1 MQEIVFIDEA
11 VIHIEAGSGGNGC
24 VAFRREKFV
33 PRGGP
38 SGGNGGMGG
47 SVLLKATSRYNTLFH
62 FQKYPHQRADKGGA
76 GEGSLRN
83 GARGGDRTLEVPLGT
98 VAWDAETGECL
109 GDLTEEGQVLVVAR
123 GGRGGRGNAS
133 FKSSVNQAPRFAR
146 PGEEGEIRTLRLELK
161 LISDAGFV
169 GLPNAGK
176 STLLSALSAARP
188 KIAPYPFTTLKPYLG
203 VVDCGDGRTLVAAE
217 IPGLIEGAHLGQ
229 GLGLQFLKHAE
240 RCRLLVHLVDPFNE
254 DIDKAMETLERELKE
269 YEPALAKKVRLL
281 VATKGDA
288 GAPEAAV
295 KSVKARARRKR
306 IKFIAVS
313 AVSGDGL
320 KELKELLWALTR

>member
-1 MQEIVFIDEA
+1 MQEIVFVDQA
-11 VIHIEAGSGGNGC
+11 VIHIEAGRGGNGC

-38 SGGNGGMGG
+38 SGGNGGDGG
-47 SVLLKATSRYNTLFH
+47 SVILKATSRYNTLFH
-62 FQKYPHQRADKGGA
+62 FQKYPHQRAGKGA
-76 GEGSLRN
+76 PGEGSLRS
-83 GARGGDRTLEVPLGT
+83 GARGGNLTLEVPLGT
-98 VAWDAETGECL
+98 LAYDAESGECL
-109 GDLTEEGQVLVVAR
+109 GDLTGEGQTLVVAK

-133 FKSSVNQAPRFAR
+133 FKSSVNRSPRFAR
-146 PGEEGEIRTLRLELK
+146 PGEEGEARTLRLELK
-161 LISDAGFV
+161 LISDVGFV

-229 GLGLQFLKHAE
+229 GLGLQFLRHAE
-240 RCRLLVHLVDPFNE
+240 RCRCLVHLVDPFTE
-254 DIDKAMETLERELKE
+254 DLDRAMETLEQELKE
-269 YEPALAKKVRLL
+269 YAPALAKKVRLV

-288 GAPEAAV
+288 GPAEGAV
-295 KSVKARARRKR
+295 ATVKAGARRKR
-306 IKFIAVS
+306 LRFLAVS
-313 AVSGDGL
+313 AVSGEGIRKL
-320 KELKELLWALTR
+320 KEVLWALTR